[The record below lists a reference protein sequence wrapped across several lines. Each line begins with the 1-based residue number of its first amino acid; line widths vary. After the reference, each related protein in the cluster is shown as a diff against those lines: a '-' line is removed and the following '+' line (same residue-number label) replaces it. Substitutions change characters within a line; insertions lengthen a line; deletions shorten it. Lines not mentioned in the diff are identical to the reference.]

1 MKNIKLKLG
10 CFIMSTVLTV
20 MLFGNI
26 NAEAASLTSQQKK
39 IYKECMSDYLNKT
52 DWPDWWT
59 SYVGD
64 HTKECTEFAVA
75 DLNND
80 GVKELL
86 VYSNAGA
93 SWQWGTVYRVNK
105 KPLAVTYYDNGK
117 KKKASFV
124 SDNHRI
130 AFTQIVM
137 ASSTA
142 FIDECYGHMGVH
154 TKRYYR
160 INKNHSICEV
170 AYYDEYYDSNS
181 DKTVKSYYVLGKK
194 TSKKKFVNEIKKLGK
209 LKSIKYYSYT
219 DENVAKYMK

>member
-1 MKNIKLKLG
+1 
-10 CFIMSTVLTV
+10 MSTVLTV

-93 SWQWGTVYRVNK
+93 SWQWGAVYRVNK

-117 KKKASFV
+117 KRR
-124 SDNHRI
+124 HH
-130 AFTQIVM
+130 
-137 ASSTA
+137 SSVIIIELLLPKLLWLHLLHLLMNVTDTWE
-142 FIDECYGHMGVH
+142 FIRKDITG
-154 TKRYYR
+154 
-160 INKNHSICEV
+160 
-170 AYYDEYYDSNS
+170 
-181 DKTVKSYYVLGKK
+181 
-194 TSKKKFVNEIKKLGK
+194 
-209 LKSIKYYSYT
+209 
-219 DENVAKYMK
+219 